1 MTHREW
7 MYRVV
12 FLTVPTQKFLS
23 TRKNQ
28 SIRTV
33 PMGTVLKCLSMV
45 KVEIWEFSPKDFP
58 EQQSKFWE
66 QKISKFS
73 DLEIFLSFTTG
84 QPHIADRFPHNFI
97 WKLYDLPSHPFPLGI
112 SHPFV
117 AVDMREICS
126 KHWILQIWN
135 LIFHSGKSIRISL
148 QNACTAWVLWNTGT
162 GQSLQFK
169 PPGWKA
175 FDKIENPIPCYRQ
188 GLPFLAI
195 GKVFCTPG
203 EVKTVY
209 IWKIFR

>member
-1 MTHREW
+1 MDGLNHNLR
-7 MYRVV
+7 R
-12 FLTVPTQKFLS
+12 KLS
-23 TRKNQ
+23 TSNLVWLWAYVF
-28 SIRTV
+28 SIFFGGNLGC
-33 PMGTVLKCLSMV
+33 P
-45 KVEIWEFSPKDFP
+45 WEFSPKDFP